1 MAALLCVYFDV
12 FIESVTSIMAGT
24 RPQTICKWG
33 ILIVGAAEELK
44 MSSILS
50 WVYQHLVARC
60 AGTLLIDNMLMLA
73 GLCKFDFQNCVMN
86 ILSAC
91 YSILNLHSK

>member
-1 MAALLCVYFDV
+1 
-12 FIESVTSIMAGT
+12 
-24 RPQTICKWG
+24 
-33 ILIVGAAEELK
+33 
-44 MSSILS
+44 MSSILVS
-50 WVYQHLVARC
+50 IPEFMSYEHLVVRS

>member
-1 MAALLCVYFDV
+1 MGDTNICV
-12 FIESVTSIMAGT
+12 GL
-24 RPQTICKWG
+24 P
-33 ILIVGAAEELK
+33 EEFK
-44 MSSILS
+44 MSSILVS
-50 WVYQHLVARC
+50 IPEFIGTWRC
-60 AGTLLIDNMLMLA
+60 AALVHLLIDNMLMLA